1 MKKIT
6 AAILSLI
13 IAAGMTACK
22 ENKAADGA
30 PAESKST
37 ASANTAEERPNE
49 AFSDGESSESVAD
62 SESSDTEGSP
72 EDSSVPDDEVILDE
86 NGEPLFIDESE
97 LDPALTEKIYALL
110 NAASNGDKDTYLK
123 LSDLTELF
131 AVSDR
136 MVDEEALI
144 DNYEELHKYFDGG
157 FRDKLWQISSQK
169 SESDSA
175 DGCDVYYMSFFAK
188 GKDADLWIWCDAY
201 DHNGKWIVKPKLFSI
216 VENAYYDYEELI
228 IQQMKAAAAGD
239 SDKYTEYLNLDILKE
254 VFKQLY
260 PDSAEYLDDDE
271 TGETDEELEEVMFSY
286 EELNKA
292 LGKDFDGK
300 ILQVQVFELLD
311 IEELDGQ
318 DAEISDRF
326 VITVRNSDGKFMEV
340 EGVAYAFG
348 GEKGVW
354 LQPD

>member
-49 AFSDGESSESVAD
+49 ASSDGESSESVAD
-62 SESSDTEGSP
+62 SERSNTEKSPEGSSVSNDEIIFD
-72 EDSSVPDDEVILDE
+72 EDGKPIF
-86 NGEPLFIDESE
+86 NDESE
-97 LDPALTEKIYALL
+97 LDPALTEKLYALL

-123 LSDLTELF
+123 LSDITELS
-131 AVSDR
+131 AVSDGW
-136 MVDEEALI
+136 VDEETLI
-144 DNYEELHKYFDGG
+144 DNYEELHEYFDGG
-157 FRDKLWQISSQK
+157 FRGKLRQIILEEIK
-169 SESDSA
+169 SLSTDDCS
-175 DGCDVYYMSFFAK
+175 VYYISFFAK
-188 GKDADLWIWCDAY
+188 SKDADLWIWCDAF
-201 DHNGKWIVKPKLFSI
+201 DHNGKWSINPRLFSI
-216 VENAYYDYEELI
+216 VENTYYDYEELI

-239 SDKYTEYLNLDILKE
+239 FNKYTEYLNLDILKKI
-254 VFKQLY
+254 FRHFN
-260 PDSAEYLDDDE
+260 PDSDEDPDDDE
-271 TGETDEELEEVMFSY
+271 TSEPDEMLNEVRFSY

-300 ILQVQVFELLD
+300 IVQVEMFELLD
-311 IEELDGQ
+311 IEEFDMP

-326 VITVRNSDGKFMEV
+326 VITVKNSDGKFMEV
-340 EGVAYAFG
+340 EGVAYSLG